1 MVYIQTGPPTE
12 WGIQLGSIRTKD
24 ASSIDAIIR
33 KDPRRLIR
41 VYSVWIKTWISR
53 KHVIMKIDQTP
64 SVWNG
69 PVQRV
74 AVEESTRHTWVKGW
88 DNFLWWSTCG
98 LELSP
103 TGTSLLYNVAL
114 ASMQRHNFLQ
124 RCISVDGE
132 ALRYIDVETTLF
144 NVACPLRLYCD
155 LKRSFLFRSAAGWLV
170 LS

>member
-1 MVYIQTGPPTE
+1 MR
-12 WGIQLGSIRTKD
+12 SFARIRGVW
-24 ASSIDAIIR
+24 S
-33 KDPRRLIR
+33 

-74 AVEESTRHTWVKGW
+74 AVEGSTRHTWVKGW

-114 ASMQRHNFLQ
+114 ASLQRHNFLQ

-132 ALRYIDVETTLF
+132 ALRYIDVEVTFF

-155 LKRSFLFRSAAGWLV
+155 LKRFFFISFRSMLV
-170 LS
+170 GFELKGLPAHSMFVPSKDLTP